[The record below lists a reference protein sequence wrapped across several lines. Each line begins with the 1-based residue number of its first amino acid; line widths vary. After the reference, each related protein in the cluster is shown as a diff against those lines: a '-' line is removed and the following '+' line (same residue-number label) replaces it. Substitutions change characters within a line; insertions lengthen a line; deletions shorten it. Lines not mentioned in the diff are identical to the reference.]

1 MKKTLGF
8 GSPQDWVSQ
17 NFARSISV
25 ESNLND
31 AREVAATVGVVQ
43 NLMLTL
49 KSLEP
54 RVKSLYIYTY
64 NI

>member
-1 MKKTLGF
+1 M
-8 GSPQDWVSQ
+8 SQ

-43 NLMLTL
+43 NMMLTL

-54 RVKSLYIYTY
+54 RVKSLSLSLYTY

>member
-1 MKKTLGF
+1 M
-8 GSPQDWVSQ
+8 SQ

>member
-1 MKKTLGF
+1 M
-8 GSPQDWVSQ
+8 SQ

-54 RVKSLYIYTY
+54 RVKSLSIYTHITY
-64 NI
+64 NIIYIYNI